1 MDWLDQTLNGV
12 TSHKIAY
19 PIIVVISLIIAVCL
33 IYLLFRF
40 LILRPIAK
48 SKFTAKRV
56 RLNQLLKSKVLG
68 SIASILAIVLTRLH
82 S

>member
-1 MDWLDQTLNGV
+1 MDWLDQTLSGV
-12 TSHKIAY
+12 ASHKIAY

-48 SKFTAKRV
+48 S
-56 RLNQLLKSKVLG
+56 
-68 SIASILAIVLTRLH
+68 
-82 S
+82 